1 VTRNQTKQRRE
12 RVPGRASG
20 PARCAGGPRPP
31 RRVGATLLALAAV
44 AAVTFAAY
52 TGAFDHAFVSWD
64 DPDYVEEN
72 TLVQQHDTHSLLTAV
87 ISNNYHPLTMV
98 SLAMN
103 ASQPLSPKPFI
114 VTNVILHTI
123 NTGLVFWLTLLLS
136 GRRVLVASIAAL
148 LFGIHPMHV
157 ESVAWISE
165 RKDVLYCFFFLS
177 ACITYWRYLE
187 RRAWPWLLATFVLFV
202 LSCLSKGMAV
212 VFPVVMVLLD
222 FWKRRPVFET
232 KSLLEK
238 VPFLAVALLFGMI
251 AMNVQA
257 GGDFHGAFTRV
268 DKGLKG
274 LADTLPVSPL
284 QRLTLPCYG
293 YLMYAWKLFVPL
305 NLSGFYPYPSPSEAN
320 GILFLLSPLFLLGTV
335 ALAVWD
341 ARRTRLATF
350 GIGWFFVTIA
360 PVLQWVPVGEAIMA
374 DRYSY
379 LSYVGPIF
387 ALTYGIA
394 LALRKAPALRPVAW
408 AACGLYAA
416 FFFLQ
421 TTRQVE
427 TWRDSET
434 FWSSVIRRFPRSDLA
449 YISRGNFRGK
459 SGRVP
464 EAMADL
470 QTALRLGSRRGIL
483 FDGLGNAYGTLGQV
497 DSALIMFDRG
507 LSLEPNMGRTYYNR
521 AIAYLRLARP
531 NEALA
536 DLERARVLMPL
547 QAATLYF
554 PRGNA
559 YMQLTRY
566 REAIGEFDR
575 AIEAGVRDP
584 YAYYNRGV
592 CKSRVGDSDGAA
604 ADFREAHRLNPALG
618 SAAAPG

>member
-1 VTRNQTKQRRE
+1 MRRATN
-12 RVPGRASG
+12 RAPESTQPSG
-20 PARCAGGPRPP
+20 TP
-31 RRVGATLLALAAV
+31 RRPDRLGATLLAVGAV
-44 AAVTFAAY
+44 AAATFAAY
-52 TGAFDHAFVSWD
+52 TGAFDHGFVSWD

-72 TLVQQHDTHSLLTAV
+72 TLVQSHDVHGLLTAV
-87 ISNNYHPLTMV
+87 ISNNYHPLTMI

-103 ASQPLSPKPFI
+103 AAQPLSPKPFI
-114 VTNVILHTI
+114 VTNVILHTM
-123 NTGLVFWLTLLLS
+123 NTGLVFWLVLLLS
-136 GRRVLVASIAAL
+136 GRRILVASAAGL

-177 ACITYWRYLE
+177 ACLTYWRYLE
-187 RRAWPWLLATFVLFV
+187 RRTWPWLLATFVLFV

-212 VFPVVMVLLD
+212 VFPIVMVLLD
-222 FWKRRPVFET
+222 MWKRRPVLEPR
-232 KSLLEK
+232 SLVEK
-238 VPFLAVALLFGMI
+238 APFFAVALLFGLI

-274 LADTLPVSPL
+274 LADALPVSPL

-293 YLMYAWKLFVPL
+293 YLMYVWKLFVPL
-305 NLSGFYPYPSPSEAN
+305 KLSGFYPYPSPSEAN
-320 GILFLLSPLFLLGTV
+320 GVLFLLSPFFLVGTV
-335 ALAVWD
+335 ALAIWD
-341 ARRTRLATF
+341 ARRTRLLTF
-350 GIGWFFVTIA
+350 GIGWYLVTIA

-394 LALRKAPALRPVAW
+394 LVLRKAPALRPAVW
-408 AACGLYAA
+408 AACGLFAA
-416 FFFLQ
+416 FLLVQ

-427 TWRDSET
+427 SWRDSET
-434 FWSSVIRRFPRSDLA
+434 FWSTVIYRFPHSDLA

-470 QTALRLGSRRGIL
+470 RTALSLGSRRGIL

-507 LSLEPNMGRTYYNR
+507 LELEPNMGRTHYNR

-536 DLERARVLMPL
+536 DLEQARVLMPL
-547 QAATLYF
+547 QAATLHF

-559 YMQLTRY
+559 YLQLARY
-566 REAIGEFDR
+566 REAIVEFDR
-575 AIEAGVRDP
+575 AIGAGVTDP
-584 YAYYNRGV
+584 YAFYNRGV
-592 CKSRVGDSDGAA
+592 CKSRIGDSEGAD
-604 ADFREAHRLNPALG
+604 ADFRESHRLNPALG
-618 SAAAPG
+618 SAAAPGQRR